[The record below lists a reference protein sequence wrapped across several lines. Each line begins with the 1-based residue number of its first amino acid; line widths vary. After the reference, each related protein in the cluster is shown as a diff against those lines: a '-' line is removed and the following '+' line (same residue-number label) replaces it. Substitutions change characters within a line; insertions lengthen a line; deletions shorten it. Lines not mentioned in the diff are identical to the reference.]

1 MSNERTFSII
11 KPNAMAKN
19 ALGGIIQKL
28 EEAGLKVA
36 AAKTVRM
43 TLDQCEEFY
52 AEHKGRPFFS
62 DLVTFMTSGPVL
74 LMCLAGDNA
83 IEVNRKVMGSTDPKE
98 AAPGTIR
105 HEFGDSVGENAI
117 HGSDS
122 VQSAQRE
129 LKLFFKDEEI
139 FS

>member
-1 MSNERTFSII
+1 
-11 KPNAMAKN
+11 
-19 ALGGIIQKL
+19 
-28 EEAGLKVA
+28 
-36 AAKTVRM
+36 
-43 TLDQCEEFY
+43 
-52 AEHKGRPFFS
+52 
-62 DLVTFMTSGPVL
+62 
-74 LMCLAGDNA
+74 
-83 IEVNRKVMGSTDPKE
+83 MGSTDPKE

-105 HEFGDSVGENAI
+105 HEFGDSVGENAV